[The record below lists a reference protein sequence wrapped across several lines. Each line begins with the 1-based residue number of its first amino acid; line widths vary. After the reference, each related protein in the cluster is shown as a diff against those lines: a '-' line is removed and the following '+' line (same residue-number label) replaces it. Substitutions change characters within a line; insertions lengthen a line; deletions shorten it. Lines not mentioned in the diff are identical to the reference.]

1 MHMSNSSSI
10 RAKVISNGKC
20 ELPPSQ
26 HERTPCMSDDSED
39 GLDRRN
45 FMVAAVG
52 ASATLAVNTGAAN
65 AQDTSASS
73 AGSAPAAPRGTV
85 YTGDAIQGKKVISA
99 LDVHDLEPGKK
110 HLFYFQGV
118 QMPTGQ
124 YWYVSV
130 IVAKG
135 AKPGKRIALVSGVH
149 GDEISSVYT
158 VQTVMNQLDPA
169 EMSGTVLAVLDV
181 SRPALEGMERR
192 WPNSARGIDLID
204 INREWPGDENGA
216 SAPSQHAGLLFNRLL
231 RPNADYALDFHTGTT
246 GVEVAAFQLARMDL
260 PEVRA
265 MAELFP
271 IDQIFDNAAYP
282 TLLANAFIN
291 VGIPAITPEVG
302 ASRILDLSMIP
313 LFVEGTMNVLKH
325 HGVVVGPMGRAGR
338 DTNVFVANS
347 GHAILATHGG
357 FVELVVKL
365 NDKVKVGQKVA
376 VQRNTFGEVVAEYT
390 SGVAGEVAARR
401 TDATAEPGVPLVTIL
416 YQDPIAEDPVDY
428 SE

>member
-1 MHMSNSSSI
+1 
-10 RAKVISNGKC
+10 
-20 ELPPSQ
+20 
-26 HERTPCMSDDSED
+26 MSDDSED

-45 FMVAAVG
+45 FMVAAIG
-52 ASATLAVNTGAAN
+52 ASATLAANTGAAN

-73 AGSAPAAPRGTV
+73 ASPAPAAPRGTV
-85 YTGDAIQGKKVISA
+85 YTGDVIQGKKVISA
-99 LDVHDLEPGKK
+99 LNVNDLEPGKK

-124 YWYVSV
+124 HWYVSV

-149 GDEISSVYT
+149 GDEISSVHT
-158 VQTVMNQLDPA
+158 IQTVMNQLDPA
-169 EMSGTVLAVLDV
+169 GMSGTVLAVLDV
-181 SRPALEGMERR
+181 SRPAMEGMDRR
-192 WPNSARGIDLID
+192 WPNSGRGIDLID
-204 INREWPGDENGA
+204 INREWPGNENGA
-216 SAPSQHAGLLFNRLL
+216 SAPSRHAGLLFNRLFK
-231 RPNADYALDFHTGTT
+231 PNADYALDFHTGTT
-246 GVEVAAFQLARMDL
+246 GMEVAAFHLARMDL

-282 TLLANAFIN
+282 TLLANALIN
-291 VGIPAITPEVG
+291 VGIPAFTPEVG

-325 HGVVVGPMGRAGR
+325 HGVIVGPMGRTGR
-338 DTNVFVANS
+338 DAGIYVANS
-347 GHAILATHGG
+347 GHTILATHGG

-365 NDKVKVGQKVA
+365 NDKVTVGQKVA
-376 VQRNTFGEVVAEYT
+376 IQRNTFGEVVAEYT
-390 SGVAGEVAARR
+390 SGVAGEVTARR
-401 TDATAEPGVPLVTIL
+401 TDATAEPGIPLVIIL
-416 YQDPIAEDPVDY
+416 YQDAILEDPVDY